1 MNEIPIILNQERD
14 VTLTPYIISQKQSP
28 SVLIA
33 PGGGYLNHSEWEC
46 EPVAKAYN
54 ECGYNAFILRYSVG
68 EHYKWPYP
76 LDDFNQAMEYI
87 TAHAEELKVD
97 TEHII
102 AVGFSAGGHLV
113 SVAASTA
120 GKKPFAAVICYGVT
134 LGGMLKN
141 APDAPDACAAV
152 STETCPC
159 FIAASRTDWIVPVQ
173 NTNAFVRALDDN
185 FVDYELHVY
194 GYAPHGFALGD
205 AAGQDGTCGRVGNWF
220 SDSVDWLD
228 ELMSGKYVSIKE
240 CGEYNDRF
248 GTEPG
253 LGNSCGKL
261 FAQPG
266 VTDLMLSEFPQQYAV
281 YQAAKSTLDTILNVD
296 SVSMKS
302 LLRFFKTP
310 ASVLS
315 KLEESL
321 TNFFSK
327 K

>member
-1 MNEIPIILNQERD
+1 MNETFVLNADRN
-14 VTLTPYIISQKQSP
+14 VTLSAYIVSDRPAP

-33 PGGGYLNHSEWEC
+33 PGGGYLSHSEWES

-54 ECGYNAFILRYSVG
+54 ERGYNAFILRYSVG

-87 TAHAEELKVD
+87 TANARELNVD
-97 TEHII
+97 AEHII

-113 SVAASTA
+113 SVAASLATR
-120 GKKPFAAVICYGVT
+120 KLFAAVICYGVT
-134 LGGMLKN
+134 MSGMLKN
-141 APDAPDACAAV
+141 APDAADACDAV

-159 FIAASRTDWIVPVQ
+159 FIAASRTDWIVPIQ

-205 AAGQDGTCGRVGNWF
+205 AAEQDGACGRVGNWF
-220 SDSVDWLD
+220 RDSVDWLD

-240 CGEYNDRF
+240 YGEYNDRF

-253 LGNSCGKL
+253 LCNSCGKL
-261 FAQPG
+261 FSQPE
-266 VTDLMLSEFPQQYAV
+266 VADLMLSFFPEQYAV
-281 YQAAKSTLDTILNVD
+281 YQAAKSTLDAILNVD

-310 ASVLS
+310 PSILS
-315 KLEESL
+315 KIEAAL
-321 TNFFSK
+321 TNLFSK